1 MTDPCYIIFKD
12 KRLKVNGFSKDM
24 LITNWCG
31 KARKVSRPLDES
43 LVVKRNYY
51 GTLVPQINIW
61 NMDLKIEIVVPS
73 PSQKRISA
81 DTVHLFFPQS
91 SLPPMYVI
99 AKNTSSYNFIYLFMA
114 LMLMFNI
121 KISIYKGT
129 YIFF

>member
-1 MTDPCYIIFKD
+1 M
-12 KRLKVNGFSKDM
+12 
-24 LITNWCG
+24 
-31 KARKVSRPLDES
+31 
-43 LVVKRNYY
+43 VKRNYY

-61 NMDLKIEIVVPS
+61 NMDLKIEVVVTL

-91 SLPPMYVI
+91 SLPPMYVT